1 MNNEEKEYFV
11 FFLVCHGWPLN
22 EEGTGKAI
30 ILTVV
35 LKDFTRISF
44 QSMRFRIKEVGIN
57 NT

>member
-1 MNNEEKEYFV
+1 MKKKSIL
-11 FFLVCHGWPLN
+11 FFLVCHGWSLN